1 MAVLRGQE
9 GKQITEHGVVCGQ
22 STSKNALGVNR
33 IWNVARIGEHSE
45 FMSLRSVEG
54 SLTIV

>member
-9 GKQITEHGVVCGQ
+9 GKQTTEHGAVCGQ
-22 STSKNALGVNR
+22 STSKNALGVSR
-33 IWNVARIGEHSE
+33 IWNIARIGKHSE